1 MSATNNVFST
11 PDNLIGNLN
20 GLFKDTWAKQ
30 LKDLQPDSS
39 KLLTMINFAPKG
51 EQPGNLFNQPV
62 VLGQE
67 HGKK

>member
-1 MSATNNVFST
+1 M
-11 PDNLIGNLN
+11 
-20 GLFKDTWAKQ
+20 FKDTWAKQ